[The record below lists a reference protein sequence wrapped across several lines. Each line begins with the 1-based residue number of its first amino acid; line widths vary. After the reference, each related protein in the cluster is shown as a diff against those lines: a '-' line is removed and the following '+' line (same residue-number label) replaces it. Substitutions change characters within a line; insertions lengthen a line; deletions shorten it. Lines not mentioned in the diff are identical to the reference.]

1 MKYTAEQY
9 IRYYNPFAG
18 DKDGSYVIISA
29 VSFVKTRVPH
39 HCSWCVYKIDRPEYF
54 EGSARFPS
62 TSLHPP
68 GTMMRKDDGL
78 FDGKWH
84 HMYTCTQCMDEDLDE
99 MLIGSP
105 ISGE

>member
-9 IRYYNPFAG
+9 LRSYDPFAG
-18 DKDGSYVIISA
+18 DRDDYLDISSK
-29 VSFVKTRVPH
+29 SFVKTRVPH
-39 HCSWCVYKIDRPEYF
+39 HCILCIEKIDRPEYY

-78 FDGKWH
+78 FDGEWH
-84 HMYTCTQCMDEDLDE
+84 HMYTCTDCMDEHLDKYVYFV
-99 MLIGSP
+99 S
-105 ISGE
+105 